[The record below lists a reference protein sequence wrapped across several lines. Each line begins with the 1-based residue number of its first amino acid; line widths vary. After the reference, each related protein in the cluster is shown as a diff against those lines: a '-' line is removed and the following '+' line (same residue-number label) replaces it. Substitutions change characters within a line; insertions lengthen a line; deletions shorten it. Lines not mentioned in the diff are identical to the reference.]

1 MKYTI
6 DIDGMEYMLD
16 LDKTMKWISECP
28 SNENRVDTE
37 IHIIEPLDEDSDIN
51 IPVEDD
57 MEEYPSTVAVP
68 STKEV
73 TESKSNKNPQMSEI
87 RWNLVFK
94 LIDTLF
100 SSGYNSDRDIA
111 CLLCNNREL
120 TFAHRLAINTLMD
133 MGILKICEE
142 K

>member
-1 MKYTI
+1 MKHTI
-6 DIDGMEYMLD
+6 DINDMEYMLD
-16 LDKTMKWISECP
+16 LDKVMKWISECP

-37 IHIIEPLDEDSDIN
+37 IHIIEPLDEDNDIN
-51 IPVEDD
+51 MPVEDD

-111 CLLCNNREL
+111 CLLCDNREL
-120 TFAHRLAINTLMD
+120 TFAHRLAMNTLMD

>member
-1 MKYTI
+1 MKNII

-16 LDKTMKWISECP
+16 LDKAMKWISECP

-37 IHIIEPLDEDSDIN
+37 IHIVEPLDEEGTVDA
-51 IPVEDD
+51 PVEDD
-57 MEEYPSTVAVP
+57 MEEYSTTLSVP

-100 SSGYNSDRDIA
+100 SSGYNSDRSIA
-111 CLLCNNREL
+111 CLLCSNREL
-120 TFAHRLAINTLMD
+120 TFAHRLVMNTLMN